1 MHVGQNLVEE
11 LLSAPCGVCWEKSD
25 WGLVQFSPSVRSGSL
40 WPHRL
45 QHARLLCPSPS
56 PRVYSDSYLLSR
68 WCSPTISSC
77 VVPFSSCL
85 QSSPASESF
94 QMSQFLESDGQS
106 IGVSASTPVI
116 PMNTR
121 NWSPIGW
128 TGWISLQAKGLSRIF
143 SNTTVQKHQFFGA
156 QLPL

>member
-85 QSSPASESF
+85 QTSPASESF
-94 QMSQFLESDGQS
+94 QMSQFLRTSHLLDCQVSVDSSAGLW
-106 IGVSASTPVI
+106 VSASLHPCLLLHCLDFLTAWNLGSQSEHPEGARKK
-116 PMNTR
+116 PH
-121 NWSPIGW
+121 G
-128 TGWISLQAKGLSRIF
+128 
-143 SNTTVQKHQFFGA
+143 FF
-156 QLPL
+156 